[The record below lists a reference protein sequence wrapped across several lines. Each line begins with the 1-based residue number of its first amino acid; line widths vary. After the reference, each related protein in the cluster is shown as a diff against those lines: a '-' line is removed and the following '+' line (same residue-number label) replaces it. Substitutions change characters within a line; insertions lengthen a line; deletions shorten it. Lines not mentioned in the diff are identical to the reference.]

1 MMDLCPSVLIFQAE
15 RNRQRKIRSG
25 SKAKALHQGLPRSP
39 NAHDRLIE
47 RSAFALREV
56 LRFREAGKGT
66 LVYEVSA
73 ASQSVIATSFFA
85 SLFGCRV
92 AGLAI
97 KRGALQRSASRMAP
111 GFSGI
116 H

>member
-1 MMDLCPSVLIFQAE
+1 VIVDRPGRESVE
-15 RNRQRKIRSG
+15 N
-25 SKAKALHQGLPRSP
+25 
-39 NAHDRLIE
+39 E

-56 LRFREAGKGT
+56 LRLREAGKGT
-66 LVYEVSA
+66 SDNEVPL
-73 ASQSVIATSFFA
+73 ASQSVNAKSFFA

-97 KRGALQRSASRMAP
+97 KRTALRRSASRMAP